1 MAVHGR
7 VRDTLWD
14 ARRRVSL
21 RTDWRDNLV
30 TFAFADAIG
39 ELLVGSRHARRL
51 GWLAVGRGDNS
62 WDAAA
67 PAPDRGRRA
76 LHDEMARLPL
86 VPGSTLT
93 YHPRLRQVR
102 ASARFGPGTATGSIR
117 ELGVIA
123 GVASTRP
130 ASGTAVNHL
139 VHDAIDKGPADT
151 LVREVT
157 FDLDEQWS
165 SGLRDLIG
173 GLLTGRSGLA
183 GLRWFVAGSSDATPA
198 SPARRLAAET
208 VRRPLDATSLRYDP
222 ARRAVDVAVHLGLGA
237 GAPEIREFGVSG
249 GGVAPTSPISEDV
262 TGAPN
267 TGTPDTGAAN
277 TGADDATTAPPEY
290 LAARVTV
297 SPIDRTR
304 PVGLTAR
311 LTIPLVERGAV
322 PVPDLAHRTID
333 EATAALRDAGLLLGD
348 VGVVEADTP
357 DARGRIVTQ
366 RPDAGTAVNEGR
378 PIAVEIGVARRSVVP
393 AVAGLSPT
401 RARAALD
408 AAGFVDGGT
417 TTIPTHRST
426 AAVVGSEPPAGTA
439 RGVATRVTLL
449 VEVPATIETPELR
462 GLRPSTASLLLA
474 RAGLRLADGA
484 PQMRPSDAE
493 AGTVIDQSPGA
504 AEPAAY
510 GSAVAVVTASPVE
523 LPVTDLVGRPID
535 DLLAMLAADAR
546 FVLGRVTRSA
556 ADGPEGV
563 VLSQAPT
570 PPATAPPG
578 TAIDVVVSEVA
589 TIQVP
594 EVAHLDLVAA
604 DAAIAA
610 AGGVRGAV
618 IERVSAALDPGVVLA
633 SVPAAG
639 ARTASTTPIQ
649 LVVSTRR
656 RLAVPSVVG
665 VPEAVAR
672 ESLAAAGLT
681 LAVSAHVPDLHPGHV
696 IDQDPAEGT
705 MIERGAVVSVRVGL
719 GVPNVL
725 GLTVSDALA
734 RVAASGYQA
743 SVDEQADDGAIE
755 RVLRQTPKGG
765 SGAAAGSTV
774 QIVVGV
780 SSTVETPNVI
790 GSELG
795 AAREELG
802 RSELALGRIERVTGT
817 PGDVVVQQAPAPGTA
832 LPRGSAVDL
841 TVRIEPIHE
850 VEVPDFVG
858 EAWRD
863 AVLAAGVVGLQLT
876 ETDPEVTSTVEPHIV
891 LRQDPGAGAHV
902 APGSTVAVT
911 LSAAEEIVGVPN
923 LIRRELPEATE
934 LIERARLRVAADVPN
949 DRGSLFMVVSQ
960 EPVAD
965 TAVRVGST
973 VHLGITPAV
982 RLDSFVGRQARA
994 TSIGLERLGF
1004 EVKVTTRLMLGV
1016 DENTIVDQSPA
1027 AGTLVARGD
1036 LITLVTPRSLIVG
1049 PIDRLPIDTG
1059 LLHPDDPTL
1068 VGPIEPIGPQMV
1080 HPFDIGD
1087 VREPITDPIT
1097 DVTGALGLSITDII
1111 RLRLRDR

>member
-1 MAVHGR
+1 M
-7 VRDTLWD
+7 
-14 ARRRVSL
+14 
-21 RTDWRDNLV
+21 
-30 TFAFADAIG
+30 
-39 ELLVGSRHARRL
+39 
-51 GWLAVGRGDNS
+51 
-62 WDAAA
+62 
-67 PAPDRGRRA
+67 
-76 LHDEMARLPL
+76 
-86 VPGSTLT
+86 
-93 YHPRLRQVR
+93 
-102 ASARFGPGTATGSIR
+102 
-117 ELGVIA
+117 
-123 GVASTRP
+123 
-130 ASGTAVNHL
+130 
-139 VHDAIDKGPADT
+139 
-151 LVREVT
+151 
-157 FDLDEQWS
+157 
-165 SGLRDLIG
+165 
-173 GLLTGRSGLA
+173 
-183 GLRWFVAGSSDATPA
+183 
-198 SPARRLAAET
+198 
-208 VRRPLDATSLRYDP
+208 
-222 ARRAVDVAVHLGLGA
+222 
-237 GAPEIREFGVSG
+237 
-249 GGVAPTSPISEDV
+249 
-262 TGAPN
+262 
-267 TGTPDTGAAN
+267 
-277 TGADDATTAPPEY
+277 
-290 LAARVTV
+290 
-297 SPIDRTR
+297 
-304 PVGLTAR
+304 
-311 LTIPLVERGAV
+311 
-322 PVPDLAHRTID
+322 
-333 EATAALRDAGLLLGD
+333 
-348 VGVVEADTP
+348 
-357 DARGRIVTQ
+357 
-366 RPDAGTAVNEGR
+366 
-378 PIAVEIGVARRSVVP
+378 
-393 AVAGLSPT
+393 
-401 RARAALD
+401 
-408 AAGFVDGGT
+408 
-417 TTIPTHRST
+417 
-426 AAVVGSEPPAGTA
+426 
-439 RGVATRVTLL
+439 
-449 VEVPATIETPELR
+449 
-462 GLRPSTASLLLA
+462 
-474 RAGLRLADGA
+474 
-484 PQMRPSDAE
+484 
-493 AGTVIDQSPGA
+493 
-504 AEPAAY
+504 
-510 GSAVAVVTASPVE
+510 
-523 LPVTDLVGRPID
+523 
-535 DLLAMLAADAR
+535 
-546 FVLGRVTRSA
+546 
-556 ADGPEGV
+556 
-563 VLSQAPT
+563 
-570 PPATAPPG
+570 
-578 TAIDVVVSEVA
+578 
-589 TIQVP
+589 
-594 EVAHLDLVAA
+594 
-604 DAAIAA
+604 
-610 AGGVRGAV
+610 
-618 IERVSAALDPGVVLA
+618 
-633 SVPAAG
+633 
-639 ARTASTTPIQ
+639 
-649 LVVSTRR
+649 
-656 RLAVPSVVG
+656 VG
-665 VPEAVAR
+665 VPEGVAR

-1059 LLHPDDPTL
+1059 LLHPDDPPL
-1068 VGPIEPIGPQMV
+1068 VGPIEPIGPQVV

-1097 DVTGALGLSITDII
+1097 DVTGGLGQSITDII

>member
-51 GWLAVGRGDNS
+51 GWLAVGRGDDT

-102 ASARFGPGTATGSIR
+102 ASARFGPGTATGPIR

-357 DARGRIVTQ
+357 DALGRIVTQ

-408 AAGFVDGGT
+408 AAGFVDGGS

-474 RAGLRLADGA
+474 RTGLRLAEGA

-504 AEPAAY
+504 AERVAY

-618 IERVSAALDPGVVLA
+618 IARVSAALDSGVVLA

-665 VPEAVAR
+665 VPEGVAR

-725 GLTVSDALA
+725 GLTMSDALA

-1059 LLHPDDPTL
+1059 LLHPDDPPL
-1068 VGPIEPIGPQMV
+1068 VGPIEPIGPQVV

>member
-51 GWLAVGRGDNS
+51 GWLAVGRGDDS

-130 ASGTAVNHL
+130 ASGTTVNHL

-267 TGTPDTGAAN
+267 TGTPDTGAAD

-333 EATAALRDAGLLLGD
+333 EATAALSDAGLLLGD

-357 DARGRIVTQ
+357 DALGRIVTQ

-378 PIAVEIGVARRSVVP
+378 PIAAEIGVARRSVVP

-449 VEVPATIETPELR
+449 VEVPTTIETPELR

-535 DLLAMLAADAR
+535 DLLAMLAADTR

-618 IERVSAALDPGVVLA
+618 IERVSAALDSGVVLA

-639 ARTASTTPIQ
+639 VRTASTTPIQ

-665 VPEAVAR
+665 VPEGVAR

-923 LIRRELPEATE
+923 LIRRELPEAIE

-1059 LLHPDDPTL
+1059 LLHPDDPPL
-1068 VGPIEPIGPQMV
+1068 VGPIEPIGPQVV

-1097 DVTGALGLSITDII
+1097 DVAGGLGLSITDII